1 MKDEWPASSPDL
13 NPLDYAIWSILEA
26 QVNAEAHNSV
36 ESLKQAITEAFENLD
51 QGMINRAIDD
61 WPRRLDAVIASNGG
75 HFEWICLFLMLQI
88 VLVTFWC
95 YSLILIKSFNSIPV
109 AWGLIRG
116 K

>member
-13 NPLDYAIWSILEA
+13 NPLDYAIWSILKA

-36 ESLKQAITEAFENLD
+36 KSLKQAITEAFENLD

-75 HFEWICLFLMLQI
+75 HFE
-88 VLVTFWC
+88 
-95 YSLILIKSFNSIPV
+95 
-109 AWGLIRG
+109 
-116 K
+116 